1 MALPSDFTLR
11 QSSALSSHGGMRG
24 LMDAVLERRSL
35 RSRQICSREQLK
47 KYAPRI
53 CHAEVGR
60 MQIKSPSKDLEDP
73 TIVAPSESRQQN
85 EDLNASFSRSNRN
98 VQLNVEKSRTKAK
111 KTHCRELSLS
121 RKIVS
126 KSRRRSSSLTA
137 VFDGPYER
145 VVANE
150 KQPTEEASLCTGAY
164 LHRAFSLR
172 TTSSE
177 REGKLASYRRRRG
190 DACSSIT
197 THSVSIDTG
206 VPREIHPYFVVPLPV
221 NNDFKPG
228 KQQRFQED
236 ISRADTDVACPQ
248 KLVVSAK
255 QGNENGVIPRTILSP
270 RDVHLVECRNTSE
283 YQSSSQHATRSSMR
297 CSRQRRRYNTQTESF
312 GVNAPRFERGIVQLR
327 DSRRRTAEIMRQRRS
342 QPDMS
347 VHSDEQLLQQ
357 SDFHAATKVKF
368 LNDDKPTVM
377 NKWIRA
383 AKTSSAYANIAFEKS
398 SILSKHDAE
407 QSKLHSL
414 ERDKSHSVIASQRNL
429 TKNKTSA
436 HQEPHRE
443 SGQTQRGGVLMVGG
457 SVCESKKKRRLKSSN
472 GNTAAER
479 SCDVQKN
486 IQNLQ
491 SHMEGL
497 SLNSLPVS
505 KVFRTLNVMKEK
517 YLLQSI
523 LYADSEPDSLSDK
536 ENIIP
541 RKILSARAPQ
551 AADDCRSGGNDCICH
566 QEILQLNRRSIS
578 NYLQEMDNL
587 QLVDYSSDVEDGLHS
602 NARLKS
608 ASSDCITWISKK
620 NIIEDEMKDCL
631 KICKVHDVGDIDIDS
646 KPSSCTTSTE
656 RTSHS
661 SSSKKHSSSWFV
673 PLNGEGRVCEV
684 LCANNPHSSLNV
696 MVIND
701 EKEDANDGDLC
712 DHECDDHVNA
722 IASFSDG
729 ERSRHRKQIVSTD
742 ERGENA
748 AAWPRPRGRE
758 VLANVAVEERILSQQ
773 CADRPV
779 INPATQ
785 TLTATQQSDPHPS
798 DLLKQSLLQSDHFVE
813 DCSKKREDRVLEI
826 KEYVEKREAGSKAPN
841 TSNPPPLADTPNS
854 MTVQERVGEPEC
866 EPMANGEHTQASGL
880 CSDRSSSDVERILH
894 NPVYRRPFQQFLEQQ
909 FCAENINFYVAVEEY
924 RSIP

>member
-24 LMDAVLERRSL
+24 LMDAVLER
-35 RSRQICSREQLK
+35 Q
-47 KYAPRI
+47 
-53 CHAEVGR
+53 
-60 MQIKSPSKDLEDP
+60 
-73 TIVAPSESRQQN
+73 
-85 EDLNASFSRSNRN
+85 
-98 VQLNVEKSRTKAK
+98 
-111 KTHCRELSLS
+111 
-121 RKIVS
+121 
-126 KSRRRSSSLTA
+126 
-137 VFDGPYER
+137 
-145 VVANE
+145 
-150 KQPTEEASLCTGAY
+150 
-164 LHRAFSLR
+164 
-172 TTSSE
+172 

-255 QGNENGVIPRTILSP
+255 Q
-270 RDVHLVECRNTSE
+270 
-283 YQSSSQHATRSSMR
+283 
-297 CSRQRRRYNTQTESF
+297 
-312 GVNAPRFERGIVQLR
+312 VNAPRFERGIVQLR

-368 LNDDKPTVM
+368 LNDDKPAVM

-443 SGQTQRGGVLMVGG
+443 SGQTQRGGVLM
-457 SVCESKKKRRLKSSN
+457 
-472 GNTAAER
+472 
-479 SCDVQKN
+479 
-486 IQNLQ
+486 
-491 SHMEGL
+491 
-497 SLNSLPVS
+497 
-505 KVFRTLNVMKEK
+505 
-517 YLLQSI
+517 SI

-551 AADDCRSGGNDCICH
+551 AADDCRSVDDSSLLRVKGLF
-566 QEILQLNRRSIS
+566 LQ
-578 NYLQEMDNL
+578 
-587 QLVDYSSDVEDGLHS
+587 
-602 NARLKS
+602 
-608 ASSDCITWISKK
+608 
-620 NIIEDEMKDCL
+620 
-631 KICKVHDVGDIDIDS
+631 
-646 KPSSCTTSTE
+646 
-656 RTSHS
+656 
-661 SSSKKHSSSWFV
+661 
-673 PLNGEGRVCEV
+673 
-684 LCANNPHSSLNV
+684 HSSLNV

-729 ERSRHRKQIVSTD
+729 T
-742 ERGENA
+742 
-748 AAWPRPRGRE
+748 
-758 VLANVAVEERILSQQ
+758 
-773 CADRPV
+773 
-779 INPATQ
+779 
-785 TLTATQQSDPHPS
+785 
-798 DLLKQSLLQSDHFVE
+798 
-813 DCSKKREDRVLEI
+813 
-826 KEYVEKREAGSKAPN
+826 
-841 TSNPPPLADTPNS
+841 
-854 MTVQERVGEPEC
+854 
-866 EPMANGEHTQASGL
+866 
-880 CSDRSSSDVERILH
+880 
-894 NPVYRRPFQQFLEQQ
+894 
-909 FCAENINFYVAVEEY
+909 
-924 RSIP
+924 